1 MASVTS
7 LPELITGIS
16 SVTYANT
23 PDIAVGDVM
32 GSCMFNILIICFL
45 DLTDNSSPVL
55 SKTSQGN
62 LISAAFSIVLITSV
76 ITSLIFVKDI
86 PLLASIGLPTFINMF
101 IYFVSMK
108 IIYQYEKRQLSRF
121 IDKVALQYEDIP
133 AKTAIM
139 RYTANAIF
147 VVAEAFFL
155 PVFGEKIALSTGL
168 GQTFVGNLFIAT
180 TTSLPEVIVSIAA
193 VKIGAVDLAV
203 GNLFGSNIF
212 NIFILALDDIF
223 YRQGFILAHA
233 SGSHIISGLAAILM
247 TAVSVVAIVYKPVK
261 KKLPVDM
268 TSIFILLI
276 YLGAIFAIYLSR

>member
-147 VVAEAFFL
+147 VVAAAFFL

-180 TTSLPEVIVSIAA
+180 TTSFPEVIVSIAA

-276 YLGAIFAIYLSR
+276 YLVAIFAIYLSR